1 MKLVVQIPCH
11 NEAVNLPSTLADIP
25 RRIEGISEVEILVID
40 DGSEDNTTEVA
51 LTHGADAVLRFR
63 RRQGLA
69 RVFKAGIDAA
79 LRAGADIIVNT
90 DGDNQYDGAEIPR
103 LVQPLLDGYA
113 DMAVGDRNPGALQH
127 FSLLKR
133 WLQRFGSWTMR
144 RLSGTEVAD
153 STSGFR
159 AYSREAALRINVISD
174 FTYTLETLIQ
184 AGKRRLRIADVPIRA
199 RHTPR
204 RSRLAPTM
212 AHYLGNAGGAMARAY
227 AMYQPMKV
235 FFVIGGLFLAAGF
248 GIGLR
253 FLWLWMG
260 GRGLGNVQSLIL
272 AAILSIV
279 GFQTLSLGLLADLL
293 GANRKLMEE
302 VLYRVRRN
310 DTEAGRRPALR
321 ELPEM
326 ILPGGVPPVRPVAV
340 EPDRES

>member
-11 NEAVNLPSTLADIP
+11 NEAENLPATLSDIP
-25 RRIEGISEVEILVID
+25 RRIVGIDVVEILVID
-40 DGSEDNTTEVA
+40 DGSEDETARVA
-51 LTHGADAVLRFR
+51 LAHGADAVLRFR

-69 RVFKAGIDAA
+69 RVFKAGLDAA
-79 LRAGADIIVNT
+79 LQAGADIIVNT
-90 DGDNQYDGAEIPR
+90 DGDNQYDGREIPR
-103 LVQPLLDGYA
+103 LVKPLIDGDA

-133 WLQRFGSWTMR
+133 LLQRFGSWTMR

-159 AYSREAALRINVISD
+159 AYTREAALRINVIND

-184 AGKRRLRIADVPIRA
+184 AGKRRLRIADVPIAA

-212 AHYLGNAGGAMARAY
+212 AHYLGNAGSAMARAY

-235 FFVIGGLFLAAGF
+235 FFVIGGLFLLAGV
-248 GIGLR
+248 GIGVR
-253 FLWLWMG
+253 FLVLWLE
-260 GRGLGNVQSLIL
+260 GRGFGNVQSLIL
-272 AAILSIV
+272 AAILSII

-293 GANRKLMEE
+293 GANRKILEE
-302 VLYRVRRN
+302 LLYRVRRR
-310 DTEAGRRPALR
+310 DATDRSRPSVR
-321 ELPEM
+321 ELPGM
-326 ILPGGVPPVRPVAV
+326 MVPS
-340 EPDRES
+340 ERETDAGARR